1 MIRLTDINK
10 IHRSDEIETTAL
22 DQVSLAVDPGEFVAI
37 MGPSGCGKSTLLNII
52 GLLDSPS
59 SGSYLLHDKELAGLN
74 EAARADVRKNNIG
87 VIFQSFNLIDE
98 LSVFQ
103 NIELAL
109 LYQDIPTAER
119 RKRVVEVMDKVGIGH
134 RQKHYPQ
141 QLSGGQQQRVAIA
154 RALVTQPAI
163 LLADEPTGNLDT
175 RTSIEVMGIF
185 QKLNKERGITILL
198 ITHEMDIAEYGT
210 RFVRFRDGKIQ
221 TDSPVHN
228 RRDAKLELD
237 ALPPPEE
244 DPPVIVSDEAPVDH
258 IGGVV

>member
-22 DQVSLAVDPGEFVAI
+22 NQVSLSVDPGEFVAI
-37 MGPSGCGKSTLLNII
+37 MGPSGCGKSTLLNVI

-74 EAARADVRKNNIG
+74 ESARADVRKNNIG

-109 LYQDIPTAER
+109 LYQDIPAAER
-119 RKRVVEVMDKVGIGH
+119 RKRVLEVMDKVGIAH

-154 RALVTQPAI
+154 RAIVGNPKI
-163 LLADEPTGNLDT
+163 LLADEPTGNLD
-175 RTSIEVMGIF
+175 SKNGDEVMALL
-185 QKLNKERGITILL
+185 KALNREGTTI
-198 ITHEMDIAEYGT
+198 IMVTHSEDYG
-210 RFVRFRDGKIQ
+210 RYGSRLVRMLDGKIL
-221 TDSPVHN
+221 SMH
-228 RRDAKLELD
+228 A
-237 ALPPPEE
+237 
-244 DPPVIVSDEAPVDH
+244 EAA
-258 IGGVV
+258 